1 MIPMLRDIW
10 RKCGGTA
17 AIEFAFVVPALIV
30 MFMGV
35 FEVSQALIV
44 YMKLIDVADVVSDL
58 IAQQT
63 GVSTTTIGNFYT
75 AGQLVMA
82 PSAPGGLGLYVASIT
97 FDPNTGAASVAWS
110 DTQGSGSTMTNAEA
124 ITLATSS
131 SDNTAPGLGS
141 SCVVQLASAGS
152 CDSVIIAQATYT
164 YTSALSYIIQHP
176 MFMSAYVFSRPRA
189 VFTIPCSNCP

>member
-1 MIPMLRDIW
+1 MNQLLREIW
-10 RKCGGTA
+10 RKRGGTA
-17 AIEFAFVVPALIV
+17 AVEFAFALPALLV

-44 YMKLIDVADVVSDL
+44 YMKLIDVADTVSDL

-82 PSAPGGLGLYVASIT
+82 PSAPGGLGLYVASVT
-97 FDPNTGAASVAWS
+97 FDPNTGAASLAWY
-110 DTQGSGSTMTNAEA
+110 DTQGGGSTMTNAEA
-124 ITLATSS
+124 VTLATNAST
-131 SDNTAPGLGS
+131 TAPGLGS
-141 SCVVQLASAGS
+141 SCVVALASGGS

-164 YTSALSYIIQHP
+164 YTSALSYLIQQP
-176 MFMSAYVFSRPRA
+176 ISMSAYVFSRPRS